1 MKVLII
7 DDNPESVAVAKA
19 RLARENVEICSE
31 LGGAAGLAAARREQ
45 PDLILLDVDMPDLSG
60 FDVCR
65 AMKSEPELCMIP
77 VLFLSGS
84 TNVEDKVKGLDLGAV
99 DYVTKPFDAFELR
112 ARVRA
117 ALRTK
122 HLQDLLVEH
131 AQVDPLTGLPN
142 RRALTERLHSEW
154 ARIQRHDGNLSF
166 IMADV
171 DHFKQINDTYGHTL
185 GDAVLQ
191 KIAQTICQEC
201 RQMDLPS
208 RYGGDE
214 FAILVP
220 DEDAQCAANL
230 ADRCRQRIEEN
241 GVPAGQ
247 ETVRATATM
256 GVADARGASSP
267 EALIQQADIALYQ
280 AKLAG
285 RNRVQ
290 VQEDS
295 TVAPS

>member
-1 MKVLII
+1 M
-7 DDNPESVAVAKA
+7 
-19 RLARENVEICSE
+19 
-31 LGGAAGLAAARREQ
+31 
-45 PDLILLDVDMPDLSG
+45 
-60 FDVCR
+60 
-65 AMKSEPELCMIP
+65 
-77 VLFLSGS
+77 
-84 TNVEDKVKGLDLGAV
+84 
-99 DYVTKPFDAFELR
+99 
-112 ARVRA
+112 
-117 ALRTK
+117 
-122 HLQDLLVEH
+122 LVEH

-142 RRALTERLHSEW
+142 RRALLERLHHEW

-171 DHFKQINDTYGHTL
+171 DHFKRINDTYGHTL

-201 RQMDLPS
+201 RQIDLPS

-230 ADRCRQRIEEN
+230 ADRCRQRIEES

-247 ETVRATATM
+247 ETVRATATL

-280 AKLAG
+280 AKVAG

-295 TVAPS
+295 TVAPSPPEDLEKNRLGTVPVNVPFALLSVLRGLV